1 MFAES
6 NVVNKIFLCVPEF
19 EIITVY
25 NMGIRY
31 LQCLL
36 WDYCIMEK
44 KKCYQLLYK
53 VVRFSPRHLF
63 TSYYVESLYQ
73 LMYKVV

>member
-44 KKCYQLLYK
+44 KNATNYCIKWSDLVPDICLL
-53 VVRFSPRHLF
+53 HI
-63 TSYYVESLYQ
+63 
-73 LMYKVV
+73 M

>member
-6 NVVNKIFLCVPEF
+6 NVVNKNFLCVPEF

-44 KKCYQLLYK
+44 KMLPII
-53 VVRFSPRHLF
+53 V
-63 TSYYVESLYQ
+63 
-73 LMYKVV
+73 